1 MHVSSTSSLSE
12 SFEAKLKVSGRSGVH
27 SENLA
32 HRKALELQ
40 VLELLTFFE
49 RFGAVLCVVVRVS
62 VFGAEFGLGAH
73 YNVLLYD
80 SSRK

>member
-12 SFEAKLKVSGRSGVH
+12 SFEAELKVSGRSGVH

-40 VLELLTFFE
+40 ALELLTFLRGSE
-49 RFGAVLCVVVRVS
+49 LYCVVVRVS